1 MQILYKT
8 VQFHF
13 SRDMC
18 RLAVDCVYVKYIVRE
33 NPKFHGLIVVQQPS
47 LTSSKLSTL
56 PRNYTNLVFVTAIPL
71 SNSQDS
77 RCS

>member
-1 MQILYKT
+1 MSVRSFLPSYCSTMIYSMQILYKT

-33 NPKFHGLIVVQQPS
+33 NPEFHGLIV
-47 LTSSKLSTL
+47 L
-56 PRNYTNLVFVTAIPL
+56 Y
-71 SNSQDS
+71 SNQA
-77 RCS
+77 